1 MNQKTLTRKQKE
13 MFTELYTKGSLFIIN
28 EIDDTFEGS
37 DYDKKCLNLHLKYLK
52 QKIHIVV
59 REMEDLEE
67 IDL

>member
-1 MNQKTLTRKQKE
+1 MDQKPLTKKQKE

-28 EIDDTFEGS
+28 EIEDNFEGS